1 MGILDFCFRL
11 WKVFVSLILKN
22 YRRFYSVFYGYW
34 AELHSFLLHT
44 ISNIYQTHAKYF
56 DVETGHDKPSL
67 SSSTYLCC
75 LVAKLCQTFCD
86 PMDYLV
92 HGILQA
98 GIPEWV
104 ATSLLQGIF
113 PTQESNP
120 GLLCYR
126 QILHQLSYQGS
137 PQAVKYYV

>member
-86 PMDYLV
+86 PMDCSPSGSSV
-92 HGILQA
+92 HGISQA
-98 GIPEWV
+98 RTLECHAIPFSRGPF
-104 ATSLLQGIF
+104 TSEPARKQK
-113 PTQESNP
+113 N
-120 GLLCYR
+120 C
-126 QILHQLSYQGS
+126 
-137 PQAVKYYV
+137 

>member
-1 MGILDFCFRL
+1 MGILDFCFSL

-44 ISNIYQTHAKYF
+44 ISNIYQTYAKYF

-75 LVAKLCQTFCD
+75 LLAKLCQTCD
-86 PMDYLV
+86 PMDCSPSGSSV
-92 HGILQA
+92 HGISQA
-98 GIPEWV
+98 RTLEWHAIPFPRGPF
-104 ATSLLQGIF
+104 TSE
-113 PTQESNP
+113 PP
-120 GLLCYR
+120 GK
-126 QILHQLSYQGS
+126 Q
-137 PQAVKYYV
+137 

>member
-44 ISNIYQTHAKYF
+44 ISNIYQTYAKYF

-75 LVAKLCQTFCD
+75 LLAKLCQTCCD
-86 PMDYLV
+86 PMAYSPSGSSV
-92 HGILQA
+92 HGISQA
-98 GIPEWV
+98 RTLEWHAIPFPRGPF
-104 ATSLLQGIF
+104 TSE
-113 PTQESNP
+113 PP
-120 GLLCYR
+120 GK
-126 QILHQLSYQGS
+126 Q
-137 PQAVKYYV
+137 